1 MKETNLDHLFSN
13 RLLNYEETPPSYVWD
28 EVQASLLHESPKK
41 RYFIYFIRSIAA
53 GIVLF
58 LGFMS
63 GYYFSVTKHESNT
76 KQVTLL
82 PLQQAFE
89 FVALQIHPT
98 LITIDSKPSIHL
110 QSLVNTPLHQKSKV
124 LPHSSISSV
133 QTLTN
138 PHRQNSIQYSQN
150 IQISTIEKVNIA
162 HEKEMDLIGFE
173 NRLQNSLET
182 ELTVETHQNFTDS
195 AYIRTILQAKI
206 YEVQIVDNKTNTIP
220 IEKLDSLTILANLE
234 AEKDKEDRLKHTST
248 TWMAGAGLSSVVAS
262 RNQQVNLF
270 PANLSDAQS
279 DVNQEI
285 TKQMNPEIASG
296 VAFAVRKGKRW
307 TITAGIQYSQI
318 NYQTENLLV
327 YQNVVKTRGAS
338 TQITTTFANEQMQ
351 MIDTFTAN
359 RLLSATN
366 VQAEATQLRSGN
378 YTNYSNLEMNHS
390 LKNISIPLGI
400 NYIIIDRKLDWI
412 ASTFFSTSFTVKE
425 TYDIQN
431 QQQKLWQTSITPE
444 IKQWNYRFSV
454 GLGVEYPLLHNLLF
468 SIQPMLNYTPD
479 LGYPVKS
486 GFRSGANTTLFLTF

>member
-1 MKETNLDHLFSN
+1 
-13 RLLNYEETPPSYVWD
+13 
-28 EVQASLLHESPKK
+28 LLHESPKK

-63 GYYFSVTKHESNT
+63 GYYFSDTKHESNK
-76 KQVTLL
+76 KQVSLL
-82 PLQQAFE
+82 PLHQAFE
-89 FVALQIHPT
+89 YVVLQISPT

-110 QSLVNTPLHQKSKV
+110 HSLVNTPLHQKSKV
-124 LPHSSISSV
+124 LPHSSLSSV
-133 QTLTN
+133 QSLKN
-138 PHRQNSIQYSQN
+138 NHRQNSIQSSQN
-150 IQISTIEKVNIA
+150 IQISSS
-162 HEKEMDLIGFE
+162 EKEMDLIGFE

-195 AYIRTILQAKI
+195 AYIRTILQAKTN
-206 YEVQIVDNKTNTIP
+206 EVQIVDNKTNTIP
-220 IEKLDSLTILANLE
+220 IEKFDSLTILANLE

-248 TWMAGAGLSSVVAS
+248 TWMAGAGLSSIVAS

-296 VAFAVRKGKRW
+296 VAFGVRKGKRW

-359 RLLSATN
+359 SLFSATN

-412 ASTFFSTSFTVKE
+412 ASTFFSTGFTVKE

-486 GFRSGANTTLFLTF
+486 GFRSGANSTLFLTF